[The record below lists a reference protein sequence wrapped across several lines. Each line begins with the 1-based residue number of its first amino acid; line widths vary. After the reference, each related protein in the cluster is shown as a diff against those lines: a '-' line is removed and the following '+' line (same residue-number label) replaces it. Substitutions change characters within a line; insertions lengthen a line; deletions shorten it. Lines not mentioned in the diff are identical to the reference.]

1 MELVLDLG
9 AQGAKQTGGNSGD
22 AERGGL
28 PSNVR
33 LALAAGAVAAAWA
46 VMADTWVAELVTR
59 VMSDVIDGVIPGP
72 IGTML
77 ASLPGI

>member
-1 MELVLDLG
+1 
-9 AQGAKQTGGNSGD
+9 
-22 AERGGL
+22 
-28 PSNVR
+28 VR